1 MPPASNAKANYKTY
15 EAQARMVRAIVAAH
29 PEVKW
34 NYKEIAACYGSDMTD
49 HALNHRFR
57 KVRASTNII
66 SIARAQGFDIK
77 DLTTDENLLPS
88 TQQAIDK
95 NNIAKYFGQST
106 ADGIQFQFRTIKKD
120 AEALRQTANNGG
132 DVAGCL
138 SLGTGSGP
146 AGPNTPSRA
155 TSARGQGSRSTKGS
169 KRKPSLPIHPI
180 KRSASDDEDEDDLN
194 FDELD
199 HTPSKRTKTIGR
211 GVTPSR
217 TAARKAAATIADA
230 SAQYPDSESPNE
242 DAPTPTP
249 TNASQFGFAGH
260 GSHGSHHTGNATGNT
275 GHAAAATATA
285 TFLPSTSVPSTSIFG
300 DVERKPQTSNMA
312 TPRGLDVMASGRS
325 GFAGSFTDPDD
336 FLMPTP
342 DEGFDWGDGEI

>member
-1 MPPASNAKANYKTY
+1 MAPASNAKANYKTY

-29 PEVKW
+29 PEIKW

-66 SIARAQGFDIK
+66 SIARAQGFDMK

-106 ADGIQFQFRTIKKD
+106 TDGIQFQFRTIKKD

-132 DVAGCL
+132 DVASCL
-138 SLGTGSGP
+138 NLGTG
-146 AGPNTPSRA
+146 AGPNTPSKP
-155 TSARGQGSRSTKGS
+155 TPARGQAGRSGKGS
-169 KRKPSLPIHPI
+169 KRKSPLPVHPI
-180 KRSASDDEDEDDLN
+180 KRSASDDEEEDDMN

-199 HTPSKRTKTIGR
+199 YTPSKRTKTTGR
-211 GVTPSR
+211 GVTPR
-217 TAARKAAATIADA
+217 TAGRKAAATIAES

-249 TNASQFGFAGH
+249 ASVSQFAY
-260 GSHGSHHTGNATGNT
+260 T
-275 GHAAAATATA
+275 GHAGHVNYPVA
-285 TFLPSTSVPSTSIFG
+285 SVPTFPPSASVSSASIFG
-300 DVERKPQTSNMA
+300 DVERKPQLSMTA
-312 TPRGLDVMASGRS
+312 TTAATAPRDLGIMASGRS
-325 GFAGSFTDPDD
+325 EFSGAFTNDD
-336 FLMPTP
+336 DVLAPP
-342 DEGFDWGDGEI
+342 IDDEHYFDWGNGEI